1 MLSRISL
8 SDDSSYIILEVTGEI
23 TRESAIKSSIDA
35 HKFGKEKGIKKYLVD
50 CTNSKNVDSVF
61 NNYQF
66 AYHDMR
72 HTEGID
78 TTAITV
84 LVVSPDDHSHDFV
97 ETAARNSGLNFTLFR
112 NREKAIEFLK
122 SQ

>member
-23 TRESAIKSSIDA
+23 TRESALTDNIDA
-35 HKFGKEKGIKKYLVD
+35 QKLGKEKGLRKYLVD
-50 CTNSKNVDSVF
+50 CTNARNVDSVF

-66 AYHDMR
+66 SYYDMR
-72 HTEGID
+72 HTPGID
-78 TTAITV
+78 ITMIVAV
-84 LVVSPDDHSHDFV
+84 LVSPEDHSHDFV

-112 NREKAIEFLK
+112 DREKAIEFLK

>member
-1 MLSRISL
+1 MPFRISL

-23 TRESAIKSSIDA
+23 TRQNAMQHNLEA
-35 HKFGKEKGIKKYLVD
+35 HKLGREKGIKKYLVD
-50 CTNSKNVDSVF
+50 CTNARNVDSVL

-66 AYHDMR
+66 AYSDMR

-78 TTAITV
+78 ITAIV
-84 LVVSPDDHSHDFV
+84 AAVVAPEDHSHDFI
-97 ETAARNSGLNFTLFR
+97 ETAARNSGLNLTLFR
-112 NREKAIEFLK
+112 NKQKAVEFLK

>member
-1 MLSRISL
+1 L

-23 TRESAIKSSIDA
+23 TRESAIKGSIDA

-50 CTNSKNVDSVF
+50 CTNSRNVDSVF

-66 AYHDMR
+66 AYHDMK

-78 TTAITV
+78 ATSIIV
-84 LVVSPDDHSHDFV
+84 IVVSPEDHSHDFV
-97 ETAARNSGLNFTLFR
+97 ETAARNNGLNFTLFR
-112 NREKAIEFLK
+112 DRQKAIEFLK

>member
-23 TRESAIKSSIDA
+23 TGESIMPHNIKA
-35 HKFGKEKGIKKYLVD
+35 HELGREKGIKKYLVD
-50 CTNSKNVDSVF
+50 CTNARNMETVL

-78 TTAITV
+78 VTAIV
-84 LVVSPDDHSHDFV
+84 AAVVAPEDHSHDFL
-97 ETAARNSGLNFTLFR
+97 ETAAKNSGLNLTLFR
-112 NREKAIEFLK
+112 DRQKAIEFLK
-122 SQ
+122 LQ

>member
-8 SDDSSYIILEVTGEI
+8 SDDSSYIILEVTGDI
-23 TRESAIKSSIDA
+23 TRESAINSSIDA

-50 CTNSKNVDSVF
+50 CTSSRNVDSVY

-66 AYHDMR
+66 AYNDMK

-78 TTAITV
+78 TTSITV
-84 LVVSPDDHSHDFV
+84 ILVSPEDHSHDFV
-97 ETAARNSGLNFTLFR
+97 ETTARNSGLNFTLFR